1 MPSSKSMTDPRE
13 VDVVVLGLGTSGE
26 DLALQLLD
34 AGLEVA
40 GIEAQ
45 LLGGECPYWACIPSK
60 AMIRSGNLLQEARRV
75 NGVAGTAEVSPDW
88 SLLASRVRDEITG
101 NWDDSY
107 AVERFEGKGGV
118 FARGW
123 GRLTGPNS
131 IAVGNRV
138 FTARRGIVIAT
149 GSAPFVP
156 PIPGL
161 ADVHYWT
168 THEAIAADPLPES
181 LIVLGG
187 GAVGCELGQV
197 FARFGTR
204 VSILEGSHRLLSREE
219 PEASEV
225 IRSAFEEEGIS
236 VVTGEHAESVS
247 EGREG
252 IEVRTDAGRSIVAAR
267 LLVATGRKTD
277 LSRLGLETAGLD
289 GSGRFIEVDE
299 QMRAT
304 EGIWAMGDISGRAM
318 FTHVGIYQSTIIANE
333 IIGRSQVIPD
343 FEAMPR
349 VTFTDPEVGAVGIT
363 EGMAEERGIEVAI
376 ALKQVPSTFRGWLH
390 TVGNKGIIKLIIDE
404 QERVL
409 LGATVVGP
417 NAGEVL
423 GMLSLAV
430 HERTPLDRLR
440 SMIYAFPT
448 FHGGIGEALG
458 AYGRGTGK
466 VVDPNYE
473 ASAYLG

>member
-1 MPSSKSMTDPRE
+1 MTGSRE

-40 GIEAQ
+40 GVEAQ

-75 NGVAGTAEVSPDW
+75 NGIAGAAKVEPDW
-88 SLLASRVRDEITG
+88 SLVAARVRDEITG

-107 AVERFEGKGGV
+107 AVERFEGKGGIL
-118 FARGW
+118 ARGW
-123 GRLTGPNS
+123 GRLTSPS
-131 IAVGNRV
+131 AVAVDDQV
-138 FTARRGIVIAT
+138 FTARKGIVIAT
-149 GSAPFVP
+149 GSTPFIP

-161 ADVHYWT
+161 ADVDYWT

-181 LIVLGG
+181 LIILGG
-187 GAVGCELGQV
+187 GAVGCELGQL
-197 FARFGTR
+197 FARFGTD
-204 VSILEGSHRLLSREE
+204 VTIIEGSNRLLSREE

-225 IRSAFEEEGIS
+225 IMTVFEEEGIT
-236 VVTGEHAESVS
+236 VVSGEHAASVS
-247 EGREG
+247 QSQEG
-252 IEVRTDAGRSIVAAR
+252 INVHTDAGSSIVAAQ
-267 LLVATGRKTD
+267 LLVATGRTVD
-277 LSRLGLETAGLD
+277 LSQLGLETAGLD
-289 GSGRFIEVDE
+289 GSARFIEVDE
-299 QMRAT
+299 RMRAT
-304 EGIWAMGDISGRAM
+304 EGIWAMGDISGKAM
-318 FTHVGIYQSTIIANE
+318 FTHVGIYQSTIIANQ
-333 IIGRSQVIPD
+333 IMGKSQLIPD
-343 FEAMPR
+343 FEALPR
-349 VTFTDPEVGAVGIT
+349 VTFTDPEVAAVGIT
-363 EGMAEERGIEVAI
+363 EANAEEQGFRVAI

-390 TVGNKGIIKLIIDE
+390 IVGNRGIIKLIIDE
-404 QERVL
+404 QKKVL

-430 HERTPLDRLR
+430 HEKTQIERLR

-466 VVDPNYE
+466 VVDPTYE
-473 ASAYLG
+473 TSAYLE

>member
-1 MPSSKSMTDPRE
+1 M
-13 VDVVVLGLGTSGE
+13 VVLGLGTSGE

-45 LLGGECPYWACIPSK
+45 LVGGECPYWACIPSK

-75 NGVAGTAEVSPDW
+75 NGIAGSAKVEPDW
-88 SLLASRVRDEITG
+88 SLLAARVRDEITG

-107 AVERFEGKGGV
+107 AVERFEGKGGIL
-118 FARGW
+118 ARGW
-123 GRLTGPNS
+123 GRFTSPN
-131 IAVGNRV
+131 AVAVNDQV
-138 FTARRGIVIAT
+138 FTARKGIVIAT
-149 GSAPFVP
+149 GSTPFIP

-161 ADVHYWT
+161 AEVDYWT

-181 LIVLGG
+181 LIILGG
-187 GAVGCELGQV
+187 GAVGCELGQL
-197 FARFGTR
+197 FARFGTD
-204 VSILEGSHRLLSREE
+204 VTIIEGSNRLLSREE

-225 IRSAFEEEGIS
+225 IMTVFEDEGVT
-236 VVTGEHAESVS
+236 VVTGEHAASVS
-247 EGREG
+247 QSQEG
-252 IEVRTDAGRSIVAAR
+252 INVHTDAGSSMLAAH
-267 LLVATGRKTD
+267 LLVATGRTVD
-277 LSRLGLETAGLD
+277 LSQLGLETAGLD
-289 GSGRFIEVDE
+289 GSARFIEVDE
-299 QMRAT
+299 RMRAT
-304 EGIWAMGDISGRAM
+304 EGIWAMGDISGKAM
-318 FTHVGIYQSTIIANE
+318 FTHVGIYQSTIIANQ
-333 IIGRSQVIPD
+333 IMGKSQLIPD
-343 FEAMPR
+343 FEALPR
-349 VTFTDPEVGAVGIT
+349 VTFTDPEVAAVGIT
-363 EGMAEERGIEVAI
+363 EANAEEQGFRVAI

-390 TVGNKGIIKLIIDE
+390 TVGNRGIIKLIIDE
-404 QERVL
+404 QKRVL

-430 HERTPLDRLR
+430 HEKTQIERLR

-466 VVDPNYE
+466 VVDPTYE
-473 ASAYLG
+473 TSAYLD